1 MEQVVKTKY
10 CKMMVIMVT
19 ISVDRQHYR

>member
-1 MEQVVKTKY
+1 
-10 CKMMVIMVT
+10 MMVIMVA

>member
-1 MEQVVKTKY
+1 
-10 CKMMVIMVT
+10 MMVIMLT